1 MMYRSSALAQKKFVT
16 HFPLIVSYRSVKAK
30 FVGVVP
36 SHFAIVEVNMFFVS
50 EFAIA
55 AHHISQSSAFNHTC
69 VSHVRPLSLMSG
81 RD

>member
-16 HFPLIVSYRSVKAK
+16 DFPLIVSYRSVKAK

-69 VSHVRPLSLMSG
+69 VSHVHPLSLMSG